1 MTTVGGIRTPATIE
15 VLDLELYGIISCVL
29 AEQSGHYYTVAV
41 LCQINNVQVGERI
54 LHTPQMGNRP
64 PKQHHPSRPM
74 KSFEQLKLDVDRA
87 NHVFGRAELHLSA
100 NYLSTLVFQILIA
113 NKANRALLPVTWK
126 FNNNIVVKVTSSED
140 TLLLAHFNPKSFY
153 TLFSIMI
160 ELETS
165 IRVRGDQPPLPPPEA
180 EEMEK
185 SSSEVVEVR
194 QSSYDDNECALC
206 MDAQVDVVTPCAH
219 AFCNTCLAD
228 WKQHN
233 PDMSINPTCPLC
245 RAPLAREDSA
255 DRLWVLDATTD
266 SDAHAKDLIVAQCAR
281 IMVMLE
287 SHQVKQTK

>member
-41 LCQINNVQVGERI
+41 LCQIINNNAIFRGWVKGI

-185 SSSEVVEVR
+185 SSSTRSQRPINVHGQRAHEWPPHHRRQGRKEHVQQRARVVVRRVVGASEHRGVPPLRHHSIVEGRAEAATSIGRGILVQIEVASLVSV
-194 QSSYDDNECALC
+194 
-206 MDAQVDVVTPCAH
+206 
-219 AFCNTCLAD
+219 
-228 WKQHN
+228 
-233 PDMSINPTCPLC
+233 PLPKMEHW
-245 RAPLAREDSA
+245 AWFNDH
-255 DRLWVLDATTD
+255 W
-266 SDAHAKDLIVAQCAR
+266 
-281 IMVMLE
+281 
-287 SHQVKQTK
+287 

>member
-1 MTTVGGIRTPATIE
+1 
-15 VLDLELYGIISCVL
+15 
-29 AEQSGHYYTVAV
+29 
-41 LCQINNVQVGERI
+41 
-54 LHTPQMGNRP
+54 MGNRP

-126 FNNNIVVKVTSSED
+126 FNNNIVVKVTSSKD

-165 IRVRGDQPPLPPPEA
+165 IRVRGDQPPLPPPEAEA

-281 IMVMLE
+281 IMLMLE